1 MRWLPLVLVH
11 WIVGLCFLTRMGSAS
26 QDLLAMPIATLPSF
40 PLNFTSPTYF
50 GSIPE
55 NSVGKVLVSPSY
67 VFGKDSAR
75 LLWGIPLGGEGKR
88 PFHNWHIT
96 YHIVTAAGEAGEA
109 AEFFKAESALI
120 GDFLFL
126 NVRLRL
132 GNLRVLNREKRDEY
146 ILEIVALVKD
156 EKNRS
161 ITPDPNLR
169 TTMFIQVSDTNDL
182 DPIFPSSNYTFRIDK
197 DMPLHRTIG
206 TIYAEDAD
214 EGINGEIYYSFH
226 PSTSSKIMELFYLH
240 PMSGSISLLKNI
252 GNEKK
257 SVYSM
262 AVVAVDRG
270 IKTISKTYAS
280 DIANINIIVEDV
292 NYFDPDISVI
302 FFQNIVQESF
312 SNLFAIVE
320 VDDKDEGRH
329 GEVLSLEILNQNDDS
344 NFRIMRKLP
353 DVNSTKTK
361 KQFFICS
368 KNNNYNNMVY
378 NLNLTLKAT
387 DNGIPQ
393 RYSYQFL
400 NVKFDGSINDQP
412 LFNRNVFHVY
422 VNESIP
428 INTQLIRLQR
438 NTVFKD
444 NFLVSYSIVGGNKH
458 KHFKINNRTGVL
470 YSAEKLDSE
479 VRSSYTLAVTAL
491 YSPITGKRKQTSVK
505 IRIFVID
512 VNDNDPAFD
521 MNVKEVFFH
530 ENQPPGS
537 TVIKIKAKDKD
548 SGENGYISFTFANL
562 NAIPFEIDHFTGVI
576 RSTKLIDYESDKR
589 IYKLRIRASDWGYPF
604 SRQEEME
611 LLVRIQDVNDNRPQF
626 DKTKCIGKISRN
638 LPIGSEIFNMTAI
651 DLDEGNIVSYR
662 IESGNEDSCF
672 GLDKMHGTLSTLC
685 DLRFQS
691 ISNREINITASD
703 GQHFSDVMSV
713 KISLLKDSS
722 LLTLRRKLN
731 QISSNSN
738 KSLLLSCKDAD
749 VPRMLSN
756 IIALE
761 DVNNMEASKV
771 DGNPIVTDF
780 RIDSIKMEVNIHPPV
795 IINNYPS
802 NITVKEATPIGTKLF
817 QVQANDRDLG
827 FNGLLLYVISSGD
840 YGSNFRI
847 DTYCGDLYVD
857 GKLDRES
864 ISLYELTITVFDQ
877 GLPQKSSLITLYI
890 NVEDN
895 NDNPPIFFKSSY
907 SYLIPENVKVGS
919 IIASVNAKDIDEGL
933 NGIVQYSIK
942 SKTNDFLINSDTGI
956 IKVNS
961 ILDREKIE
969 VYDIIIA
976 AKDSNPINPLIS
988 FTIVRIKILDIND
1001 EQPIFT
1007 TANYFAKVPED
1018 IPIGTVIGTVNAYDP
1033 DLYDGGKVMYRF
1045 EEATSKFYV
1054 GPESG
1059 VIKLT
1064 DKLNFETKPIYNI
1077 CIIGFDR
1084 GYPSLTSKTYF
1095 LIEVQDINENYN
1107 SPFFDSFFVSATIKE
1122 NETPGTFVFQVQ
1134 AKDAD
1139 FPHTINSQITY
1150 SIRNGSGLGIFSIDS
1165 KTGSIYTCTSLD
1177 RETKKDYW
1185 ITIYAQDQG
1194 LVPLYTSLDIY
1205 ILILNVNDNVPY
1217 SNNFSTV
1224 VNIQENSRPY
1234 TKLLTIEAFDD
1245 DEEDDYSKFQ
1255 IISFYII
1262 GEDPYSLFQIN
1273 STSGVIT
1280 TTRRILD
1287 REAQKEHILQIMI
1300 SDSGSPPLNSTVIVI
1315 INVTDVNDN
1324 KPQFLEKFYNLKIL
1338 PPVLSFTYIR
1348 DKHFDSKAIGNKSF
1362 RYMSPTL
1369 GQSNTELYSSLF
1381 NKESWK
1387 FDVTKDNIGQIRIP
1401 LFRAI
1406 AFDLDGDSDII
1417 YSVKSSSFSEIFTI
1431 DQHNGVIYATEI
1443 LNPVE
1448 KFDLIVRAQDKDGKY
1463 GLAWASLQIFDTNLN
1478 KNEPILIEPIS
1489 PVQVLESDSIGRLLT
1504 VILVQGNN
1512 LNFFYIT
1519 SGDDKKYFYVT
1530 VDKGSVILAK
1540 QLNYSKQKSF
1550 NLTITVWNGYDVL
1563 DTYLS
1568 IEVLENNENGIQFEK
1583 DEYNVSVSEN
1593 ADIGSTVLTALDIN
1607 IVSSSRRPIFS
1618 LYYTKDPSSRN
1629 KFIVNPVNGAVI
1641 LKNTLNRE
1649 VIEYHYLVV
1658 SVKDQI
1664 NPSKMDFTKIRIF
1677 VMDHNDNSPKF
1688 MVASL
1693 TTKLLENIEI
1703 GGFVA
1708 QVIAVDNDVGL
1719 NGQVLYTIES
1729 GNVGNSFIIDSNIGI
1744 IRVSKKIDLTVQGE
1758 YMLNVRATD
1767 QGEFKHSS
1775 TVQVHILIITPDNY
1789 ISPIRKMSGYSV
1801 ELNENEPIG
1810 TYVLQIKAESSYPLK
1825 YDILPGYENHHLKF
1839 SVQPSTGILITSS
1852 ALDYEDQT
1860 FYHIVVSVEDIF
1872 GFCTNVTMDIYIVDL
1887 NDNIPYFLF
1896 SEYYGFISE
1905 TASVHS
1911 LILTEDGKPLQIRA
1925 QDHDSGINSFI
1936 KFDIMEDIY
1945 KDVFSVESNTGV
1957 VRSLIN
1963 FDHEFIADYTFNVIL
1978 SDCGNPSLSSEVY
1991 ASIKIHIIDEND
2003 TPPIFL
2009 QSTYISQLSLPL
2021 YSGVKVIQIQALDR
2035 DDDSELEYKISENNS
2050 NFIIDS
2056 KSGNIFVRSTMGLDN
2071 LASKYDFKA
2080 TVSDGK
2086 YNNSCSIIV
2095 HFKKSVSSGLAFGK
2109 TSYNGTVI
2117 ENTTRPDVVL
2127 ILTVLG
2133 TSLNENIIFKI
2144 LGGHKYFSIGRTSGT
2159 IKTTGAPFDREVK
2172 DKYEFIVEASSGEKR
2187 KNPRIT
2193 HVDVTIYVLDLNDN
2207 VPFFVN
2213 KPYYTAIPRNAA
2225 QGLTVLKVSAVDN
2238 DSGSNGVVYYQL
2250 TKGNGDMFQ
2259 VNRSNGNI
2267 FLRKYV
2273 EMQDDEYFLTV
2284 AAYDGGNPPLSSDVL
2299 VVIKVL
2305 NEVMPLFEEQLYRKT
2320 IPENLRAFT
2329 PILSV
2334 NAITNSLYN
2343 ESRIVYIIESGNED
2357 ELFEIDFDT
2366 GAVMIE
2372 KDYLD
2377 YETKAH
2383 YQIIV
2388 RAIDTYHGHFANAI
2402 ILLDIENINDCI
2414 PMFDNSS
2421 YFIEVEESISVGT
2434 SLITVS
2440 AFDADNYELS
2450 YYIHDNVTYEYLFI
2464 NASSGEVTLKKL
2476 LDYELQTEHK
2486 FILSVRD
2493 KDDLITLTSDVE
2505 FFVKIININDNAP
2518 FFEEEEYFM
2527 TYCGSRAHRGQFI
2540 GMVRAV
2546 DIDGDVPLKYSIAG
2560 DTTHQIVSIDNVSG
2574 MVFISKLRQLNSST
2588 GTINVTVTDGVYS
2601 NYAIIW
2607 ILQYWSNYETLSF
2620 LRITYNLEVDE
2631 DIPEGTLITTITASE
2646 KNRVV
2651 NLRYSILSDIHKKIF
2666 RIDSQT
2672 GELYTLKKFDRELV
2686 ALYEVS
2692 IMCSDTSGRN
2702 GFTTLKLALRDINDN
2717 PPKFELSEYKFNIHL
2732 NASVGYVIWCIRTYD
2747 LDINSSIEYSI
2758 HEINESLEV
2767 TFLFGINND
2776 GKLFLKNRLM
2786 DQEIRTYNFL
2796 VTVSDG
2802 IHQND
2807 VPIEINV
2814 ITMEFGNINLQTFS
2828 FDFKYFVKE
2837 SAPLGTVV
2845 SEINIKEKSLF
2856 RYKPALSDSQPN
2868 FFGIDEFS
2876 GTIFVSDNLDRE
2888 SKPIHDIVFN
2898 AQSILFP
2905 TISLLYRVTIQ
2916 VLDVNDNQ
2924 PIFTSYNYQLSL
2936 NENVLPR
2943 SPVFKVQANDGDF
2956 GKISYH
2962 IVNGSDFPEF
2972 SLDTHTG
2979 WISTTTVRLDFE
2991 SKSKYTLI
2999 ITATDSASEINKI
3012 FTSTCTVSIYIKDD
3026 NDNPSNFKEN
3036 VYFAAV
3042 NEGAMPGTI
3051 VFQVETF
3058 DKDSNNLNNLNFYIT
3073 NGDIHG
3079 MFRVRKNG
3087 DIYVSRSL
3095 NKELQSF
3102 YLLEITVSDGK
3113 FISKCNVSIEILDE
3127 NDNPP
3132 ICPIRLYQEIISE
3145 DSEPG
3150 TYLLTIESSDMDED
3164 SFYGQNVYSLSGKHQ
3179 NLFNID
3185 AVSGSLF
3192 TSSTLDREF
3201 SDSYDINVVVF
3212 DKSNPQ
3218 WRCSSQV
3225 NIKLRD
3231 VNDNIPIWSSLS
3243 YRIALK
3249 ENIPVGFII
3258 CKIKARDKDI
3268 GFNRKINYK
3277 FLNTNIPF
3285 RIHPESGIIT
3295 LSKPLDR
3302 ETIKYYNL
3310 TLAAVDE
3317 GYPKQLSSSTK
3328 FLVTI
3333 IDFNDNPPVFTS
3345 KNYVVTLNESVPL
3358 GYEILNVLASSKD
3371 EGDNAKV
3378 TYSFIGGNE
3387 ERFFDIDLDSGII
3400 FTNKVLDYENV
3411 KHYYLTVE
3419 ARDQGNPPL
3428 SNWATVNLTVLDVN
3442 DNAPIFKGHLYSS
3455 DVNENI
3461 HLGSHVLQVSA
3472 KDLDSGNNSVISYVI
3487 TSGNDD
3493 SKFDINQETGVLY
3506 VFDYLDFELESSYFL
3521 EISAYDRGSPT
3532 LSNSIFVEINI
3543 LDENDNS
3550 PVFTEENY
3558 TLFIHEDKKVGSEIL
3573 IFLITDADGEANT
3586 SPFTFDCRSGN
3597 EDGFFRITQ
3606 EGTLE
3611 ISKLLN
3617 FELKKKIMLQIR
3629 VFDNGYP
3636 PLFSDSFVTINVVEA
3651 SKFRPTIAPLEI
3663 TINSYDDDFKG
3674 ANIGKVIAIDQDP
3687 YDNLTY
3693 ELVTDSFSSLFRIN
3707 KKGELHAQSID
3718 VGTYNLNISVSD
3730 GKFTSYNSVYIVVN
3744 LIDDVLL
3751 KNAVSVLVSASSLK
3765 GFFTSYIKQF
3775 IKALKV
3781 SLGGTKMDIIILSIQ
3796 ELVNL
3801 KYIHEKISDKI
3812 NGKQMKVQVFFAV
3825 RNLNNNQYVN
3835 SEIIFNTLSKD
3846 IFFLHLVTEL
3856 GLNIEYYRTEECYGN
3871 QNCYCTEEVIVISD
3885 KIITI
3890 STSISSFVFPFH
3902 KYQQKC
3908 TCLKSFKNKT
3918 CDFNNSGC
3926 LTNSCINCNF
3936 FCKYGGNFNVLY
3948 CNTDEKDCHN
3958 NCDNCSTFYFNGTSQ
3973 IQYRSSL
3980 TVQDL
3985 CSSDLSFNLKTNNE
3999 SGILMFALRGSEY
4012 CILELSNGELQLKI
4026 KLKNVELL
4034 IVSDKRS
4041 SIVNNEWHR
4050 IVLDQIDNVISLH
4063 IDSIS
4068 YSNYTSLSKKVRIK
4082 DKNKYN
4088 ETLVFFGSQT
4098 KPNNIVEPGFIGYLK
4113 DIYFHKMALPLN
4125 KSQNQSVFRLVAL
4138 ENIDYGCLLKS
4149 ESVVK
4154 LCGSNLCIN
4163 ERTCFKEYTEEK
4175 YCNCNLPENYRNV
4188 KAPCDSSPCL
4198 NGGICTN
4205 LHNDFHCECPDRLSS
4220 KRCTYG
4226 KLCNPN
4232 PCLNSGVCEE
4242 GYVKPICHC
4251 KGFHGKFC
4259 TIDINECL
4267 IYNPCMN
4274 GGTCVNSKGSFHCVC
4289 PSNSTGHYCRESI
4302 LLASYPNFETT
4313 EEYFFNIKEVA
4324 TIIIF
4329 LFLFIFL
4336 IFVFIM
4342 YFIMELSKRRAPS
4355 DFVRE
4360 SMGSNLDVTAINP
4373 IQNCIKDIETDH
4385 DNCTESSV
4393 IRDINMES
4401 ISLVKK
4407 NDSVLKVVSPTLNV
4421 ESRMCYTDT
4430 IRSYKQI
4437 SEQLGGTIL
4446 KSSTKKNSIFSNSH
4460 FIAQPT
4466 LSHIKPIC
4474 SVAPSVCVTSSLE
4487 KLHFDEHYHSD
4498 FETNTPGKNTFPNN
4512 RTCCNLLNNSLI
4524 DLLDLNKDTTPTG
4537 HLEKE
4542 IETLIEDDE
4551 SILRENFKISKYSK
4565 LPIRRLF

>member
-1245 DEEDDYSKFQ
+1245 DEEDDY
-1255 IISFYII
+1255 
-1262 GEDPYSLFQIN
+1262 N
-1273 STSGVIT
+1273 
-1280 TTRRILD
+1280 
-1287 REAQKEHILQIMI
+1287 
-1300 SDSGSPPLNSTVIVI
+1300 
-1315 INVTDVNDN
+1315 
-1324 KPQFLEKFYNLKIL
+1324 
-1338 PPVLSFTYIR
+1338 
-1348 DKHFDSKAIGNKSF
+1348 
-1362 RYMSPTL
+1362 
-1369 GQSNTELYSSLF
+1369 
-1381 NKESWK
+1381 
-1387 FDVTKDNIGQIRIP
+1387 
-1401 LFRAI
+1401 
-1406 AFDLDGDSDII
+1406 
-1417 YSVKSSSFSEIFTI
+1417 
-1431 DQHNGVIYATEI
+1431 
-1443 LNPVE
+1443 
-1448 KFDLIVRAQDKDGKY
+1448 
-1463 GLAWASLQIFDTNLN
+1463 
-1478 KNEPILIEPIS
+1478 
-1489 PVQVLESDSIGRLLT
+1489 
-1504 VILVQGNN
+1504 
-1512 LNFFYIT
+1512 
-1519 SGDDKKYFYVT
+1519 
-1530 VDKGSVILAK
+1530 
-1540 QLNYSKQKSF
+1540 
-1550 NLTITVWNGYDVL
+1550 
-1563 DTYLS
+1563 
-1568 IEVLENNENGIQFEK
+1568 
-1583 DEYNVSVSEN
+1583 
-1593 ADIGSTVLTALDIN
+1593 
-1607 IVSSSRRPIFS
+1607 
-1618 LYYTKDPSSRN
+1618 
-1629 KFIVNPVNGAVI
+1629 
-1641 LKNTLNRE
+1641 
-1649 VIEYHYLVV
+1649 
-1658 SVKDQI
+1658 
-1664 NPSKMDFTKIRIF
+1664 
-1677 VMDHNDNSPKF
+1677 
-1688 MVASL
+1688 
-1693 TTKLLENIEI
+1693 
-1703 GGFVA
+1703 
-1708 QVIAVDNDVGL
+1708 
-1719 NGQVLYTIES
+1719 
-1729 GNVGNSFIIDSNIGI
+1729 
-1744 IRVSKKIDLTVQGE
+1744 
-1758 YMLNVRATD
+1758 
-1767 QGEFKHSS
+1767 
-1775 TVQVHILIITPDNY
+1775 
-1789 ISPIRKMSGYSV
+1789 
-1801 ELNENEPIG
+1801 
-1810 TYVLQIKAESSYPLK
+1810 
-1825 YDILPGYENHHLKF
+1825 
-1839 SVQPSTGILITSS
+1839 
-1852 ALDYEDQT
+1852 
-1860 FYHIVVSVEDIF
+1860 
-1872 GFCTNVTMDIYIVDL
+1872 
-1887 NDNIPYFLF
+1887 
-1896 SEYYGFISE
+1896 
-1905 TASVHS
+1905 
-1911 LILTEDGKPLQIRA
+1911 
-1925 QDHDSGINSFI
+1925 
-1936 KFDIMEDIY
+1936 
-1945 KDVFSVESNTGV
+1945 
-1957 VRSLIN
+1957 
-1963 FDHEFIADYTFNVIL
+1963 
-1978 SDCGNPSLSSEVY
+1978 
-1991 ASIKIHIIDEND
+1991 
-2003 TPPIFL
+2003 
-2009 QSTYISQLSLPL
+2009 
-2021 YSGVKVIQIQALDR
+2021 
-2035 DDDSELEYKISENNS
+2035 
-2050 NFIIDS
+2050 
-2056 KSGNIFVRSTMGLDN
+2056 
-2071 LASKYDFKA
+2071 
-2080 TVSDGK
+2080 
-2086 YNNSCSIIV
+2086 
-2095 HFKKSVSSGLAFGK
+2095 
-2109 TSYNGTVI
+2109 
-2117 ENTTRPDVVL
+2117 
-2127 ILTVLG
+2127 
-2133 TSLNENIIFKI
+2133 
-2144 LGGHKYFSIGRTSGT
+2144 
-2159 IKTTGAPFDREVK
+2159 
-2172 DKYEFIVEASSGEKR
+2172 
-2187 KNPRIT
+2187 
-2193 HVDVTIYVLDLNDN
+2193 
-2207 VPFFVN
+2207 
-2213 KPYYTAIPRNAA
+2213 
-2225 QGLTVLKVSAVDN
+2225 
-2238 DSGSNGVVYYQL
+2238 
-2250 TKGNGDMFQ
+2250 
-2259 VNRSNGNI
+2259 
-2267 FLRKYV
+2267 
-2273 EMQDDEYFLTV
+2273 
-2284 AAYDGGNPPLSSDVL
+2284 
-2299 VVIKVL
+2299 
-2305 NEVMPLFEEQLYRKT
+2305 
-2320 IPENLRAFT
+2320 
-2329 PILSV
+2329 
-2334 NAITNSLYN
+2334 
-2343 ESRIVYIIESGNED
+2343 
-2357 ELFEIDFDT
+2357 
-2366 GAVMIE
+2366 
-2372 KDYLD
+2372 
-2377 YETKAH
+2377 
-2383 YQIIV
+2383 
-2388 RAIDTYHGHFANAI
+2388 
-2402 ILLDIENINDCI
+2402 
-2414 PMFDNSS
+2414 
-2421 YFIEVEESISVGT
+2421 
-2434 SLITVS
+2434 
-2440 AFDADNYELS
+2440 
-2450 YYIHDNVTYEYLFI
+2450 
-2464 NASSGEVTLKKL
+2464 
-2476 LDYELQTEHK
+2476 
-2486 FILSVRD
+2486 
-2493 KDDLITLTSDVE
+2493 
-2505 FFVKIININDNAP
+2505 
-2518 FFEEEEYFM
+2518 
-2527 TYCGSRAHRGQFI
+2527 
-2540 GMVRAV
+2540 
-2546 DIDGDVPLKYSIAG
+2546 
-2560 DTTHQIVSIDNVSG
+2560 
-2574 MVFISKLRQLNSST
+2574 
-2588 GTINVTVTDGVYS
+2588 
-2601 NYAIIW
+2601 
-2607 ILQYWSNYETLSF
+2607 
-2620 LRITYNLEVDE
+2620 
-2631 DIPEGTLITTITASE
+2631 
-2646 KNRVV
+2646 
-2651 NLRYSILSDIHKKIF
+2651 
-2666 RIDSQT
+2666 
-2672 GELYTLKKFDRELV
+2672 
-2686 ALYEVS
+2686 
-2692 IMCSDTSGRN
+2692 
-2702 GFTTLKLALRDINDN
+2702 
-2717 PPKFELSEYKFNIHL
+2717 
-2732 NASVGYVIWCIRTYD
+2732 
-2747 LDINSSIEYSI
+2747 
-2758 HEINESLEV
+2758 
-2767 TFLFGINND
+2767 
-2776 GKLFLKNRLM
+2776 
-2786 DQEIRTYNFL
+2786 
-2796 VTVSDG
+2796 
-2802 IHQND
+2802 
-2807 VPIEINV
+2807 
-2814 ITMEFGNINLQTFS
+2814 
-2828 FDFKYFVKE
+2828 
-2837 SAPLGTVV
+2837 
-2845 SEINIKEKSLF
+2845 
-2856 RYKPALSDSQPN
+2856 
-2868 FFGIDEFS
+2868 
-2876 GTIFVSDNLDRE
+2876 
-2888 SKPIHDIVFN
+2888 
-2898 AQSILFP
+2898 
-2905 TISLLYRVTIQ
+2905 
-2916 VLDVNDNQ
+2916 
-2924 PIFTSYNYQLSL
+2924 
-2936 NENVLPR
+2936 
-2943 SPVFKVQANDGDF
+2943 
-2956 GKISYH
+2956 
-2962 IVNGSDFPEF
+2962 
-2972 SLDTHTG
+2972 
-2979 WISTTTVRLDFE
+2979 
-2991 SKSKYTLI
+2991 
-2999 ITATDSASEINKI
+2999 
-3012 FTSTCTVSIYIKDD
+3012 
-3026 NDNPSNFKEN
+3026 
-3036 VYFAAV
+3036 
-3042 NEGAMPGTI
+3042 
-3051 VFQVETF
+3051 
-3058 DKDSNNLNNLNFYIT
+3058 
-3073 NGDIHG
+3073 
-3079 MFRVRKNG
+3079 
-3087 DIYVSRSL
+3087 
-3095 NKELQSF
+3095 
-3102 YLLEITVSDGK
+3102 
-3113 FISKCNVSIEILDE
+3113 
-3127 NDNPP
+3127 
-3132 ICPIRLYQEIISE
+3132 
-3145 DSEPG
+3145 
-3150 TYLLTIESSDMDED
+3150 
-3164 SFYGQNVYSLSGKHQ
+3164 
-3179 NLFNID
+3179 
-3185 AVSGSLF
+3185 
-3192 TSSTLDREF
+3192 
-3201 SDSYDINVVVF
+3201 
-3212 DKSNPQ
+3212 
-3218 WRCSSQV
+3218 
-3225 NIKLRD
+3225 
-3231 VNDNIPIWSSLS
+3231 
-3243 YRIALK
+3243 
-3249 ENIPVGFII
+3249 
-3258 CKIKARDKDI
+3258 
-3268 GFNRKINYK
+3268 
-3277 FLNTNIPF
+3277 
-3285 RIHPESGIIT
+3285 
-3295 LSKPLDR
+3295 
-3302 ETIKYYNL
+3302 
-3310 TLAAVDE
+3310 
-3317 GYPKQLSSSTK
+3317 
-3328 FLVTI
+3328 
-3333 IDFNDNPPVFTS
+3333 
-3345 KNYVVTLNESVPL
+3345 
-3358 GYEILNVLASSKD
+3358 
-3371 EGDNAKV
+3371 
-3378 TYSFIGGNE
+3378 
-3387 ERFFDIDLDSGII
+3387 
-3400 FTNKVLDYENV
+3400 
-3411 KHYYLTVE
+3411 
-3419 ARDQGNPPL
+3419 
-3428 SNWATVNLTVLDVN
+3428 
-3442 DNAPIFKGHLYSS
+3442 
-3455 DVNENI
+3455 
-3461 HLGSHVLQVSA
+3461 
-3472 KDLDSGNNSVISYVI
+3472 
-3487 TSGNDD
+3487 
-3493 SKFDINQETGVLY
+3493 
-3506 VFDYLDFELESSYFL
+3506 
-3521 EISAYDRGSPT
+3521 
-3532 LSNSIFVEINI
+3532 
-3543 LDENDNS
+3543 
-3550 PVFTEENY
+3550 
-3558 TLFIHEDKKVGSEIL
+3558 
-3573 IFLITDADGEANT
+3573 ADGEANT

-4498 FETNTPGKNTFPNN
+4498 FETNTP
-4512 RTCCNLLNNSLI
+4512 
-4524 DLLDLNKDTTPTG
+4524 DLNKDTTPTG

-4565 LPIRRLF
+4565 LPIRCVKDKNISNAISSNNLFFSNIEGYSENDNDPRFISSDCPDKNQLTSVHSYCLQISKSSLDYLSDVEEYVSDPCFQPFQLKKLTNDTFDSTTSVINSTDSNSVIAMPPSLPILGAKKYYLLKNIVVSSSDVTHTTTSNSDTDVNNICEIEEKEE

>member
-1 MRWLPLVLVH
+1 
-11 WIVGLCFLTRMGSAS
+11 MGSAS

-126 NVRLRL
+126 N
-132 GNLRVLNREKRDEY
+132 
-146 ILEIVALVKD
+146 IVALVKD

-161 ITPDPNLR
+161 LTPDPNLR

-226 PSTSSKIMELFYLH
+226 PSTSSKIKGIILFTSYEWFYFT
-240 PMSGSISLLKNI
+240 SQKNI

-262 AVVAVDRG
+262 AVVAVDR
-270 IKTISKTYAS
+270 
-280 DIANINIIVEDV
+280 
-292 NYFDPDISVI
+292 
-302 FFQNIVQESF
+302 
-312 SNLFAIVE
+312 
-320 VDDKDEGRH
+320 
-329 GEVLSLEILNQNDDS
+329 
-344 NFRIMRKLP
+344 
-353 DVNSTKTK
+353 
-361 KQFFICS
+361 
-368 KNNNYNNMVY
+368 
-378 NLNLTLKAT
+378 
-387 DNGIPQ
+387 
-393 RYSYQFL
+393 
-400 NVKFDGSINDQP
+400 
-412 LFNRNVFHVY
+412 
-422 VNESIP
+422 
-428 INTQLIRLQR
+428 
-438 NTVFKD
+438 
-444 NFLVSYSIVGGNKH
+444 
-458 KHFKINNRTGVL
+458 
-470 YSAEKLDSE
+470 AEKLDSE

-672 GLDKMHGTLSTLC
+672 GLDKMHGTLSTL
-685 DLRFQS
+685 S
-691 ISNREINITASD
+691 
-703 GQHFSDVMSV
+703 
-713 KISLLKDSS
+713 
-722 LLTLRRKLN
+722 
-731 QISSNSN
+731 
-738 KSLLLSCKDAD
+738 
-749 VPRMLSN
+749 
-756 IIALE
+756 LE

-933 NGIVQYSIK
+933 NGRVQYSIK
-942 SKTNDFLINSDTGI
+942 SKTNDFLINSDT
-956 IKVNS
+956 
-961 ILDREKIE
+961 
-969 VYDIIIA
+969 

-1045 EEATSKFYV
+1045 EEATSKFYA
-1054 GPESG
+1054 
-1059 VIKLT
+1059 
-1064 DKLNFETKPIYNI
+1064 
-1077 CIIGFDR
+1077 
-1084 GYPSLTSKTYF
+1084 

-1165 KTGSIYTCTSLD
+1165 KTGSILPVPLWI
-1177 RETKKDYW
+1177 EKQKKDYW

-1245 DEEDDYSKFQ
+1245 DAEDDYSKFQ

-1300 SDSGSPPLNSTVIVI
+1300 SDSGSPPLNST
-1315 INVTDVNDN
+1315 
-1324 KPQFLEKFYNLKIL
+1324 FGLKI
-1338 PPVLSFTYIR
+1338 
-1348 DKHFDSKAIGNKSF
+1348 
-1362 RYMSPTL
+1362 
-1369 GQSNTELYSSLF
+1369 
-1381 NKESWK
+1381 
-1387 FDVTKDNIGQIRIP
+1387 
-1401 LFRAI
+1401 
-1406 AFDLDGDSDII
+1406 
-1417 YSVKSSSFSEIFTI
+1417 
-1431 DQHNGVIYATEI
+1431 
-1443 LNPVE
+1443 
-1448 KFDLIVRAQDKDGKY
+1448 KDGKY

-1478 KNEPILIEPIS
+1478 KNEPIFIEPIS

-1744 IRVSKKIDLTVQGE
+1744 IRVSKKNRFNCTGRIYVK
-1758 YMLNVRATD
+1758 Y
-1767 QGEFKHSS
+1767 
-1775 TVQVHILIITPDNY
+1775 NY

-1860 FYHIVVSVEDIF
+1860 FYHIV
-1872 GFCTNVTMDIYIVDL
+1872 
-1887 NDNIPYFLF
+1887 
-1896 SEYYGFISE
+1896 
-1905 TASVHS
+1905 
-1911 LILTEDGKPLQIRA
+1911 IRA

-2035 DDDSELEYKISENNS
+2035 DGDSELEYKISENNS

-2127 ILTVLG
+2127 ILTVL
-2133 TSLNENIIFKI
+2133 
-2144 LGGHKYFSIGRTSGT
+2144 GT

-2343 ESRIVYIIESGNED
+2343 ESRIAYIIESGNED

-2560 DTTHQIVSIDNVSG
+2560 DTTHQIVSIDNVS
-2574 MVFISKLRQLNSST
+2574 
-2588 GTINVTVTDGVYS
+2588 DGVYS

-2732 NASVGYVIWCIRTYD
+2732 NASVGYVIW
-2747 LDINSSIEYSI
+2747 
-2758 HEINESLEV
+2758 
-2767 TFLFGINND
+2767 F
-2776 GKLFLKNRLM
+2776 
-2786 DQEIRTYNFL
+2786 
-2796 VTVSDG
+2796 
-2802 IHQND
+2802 
-2807 VPIEINV
+2807 
-2814 ITMEFGNINLQTFS
+2814 
-2828 FDFKYFVKE
+2828 
-2837 SAPLGTVV
+2837 
-2845 SEINIKEKSLF
+2845 
-2856 RYKPALSDSQPN
+2856 
-2868 FFGIDEFS
+2868 
-2876 GTIFVSDNLDRE
+2876 
-2888 SKPIHDIVFN
+2888 
-2898 AQSILFP
+2898 
-2905 TISLLYRVTIQ
+2905 IQ
-2916 VLDVNDNQ
+2916 
-2924 PIFTSYNYQLSL
+2924 
-2936 NENVLPR
+2936 
-2943 SPVFKVQANDGDF
+2943 
-2956 GKISYH
+2956 
-2962 IVNGSDFPEF
+2962 
-2972 SLDTHTG
+2972 
-2979 WISTTTVRLDFE
+2979 
-2991 SKSKYTLI
+2991 
-2999 ITATDSASEINKI
+2999 
-3012 FTSTCTVSIYIKDD
+3012 
-3026 NDNPSNFKEN
+3026 
-3036 VYFAAV
+3036 
-3042 NEGAMPGTI
+3042 
-3051 VFQVETF
+3051 
-3058 DKDSNNLNNLNFYIT
+3058 
-3073 NGDIHG
+3073 
-3079 MFRVRKNG
+3079 
-3087 DIYVSRSL
+3087 
-3095 NKELQSF
+3095 
-3102 YLLEITVSDGK
+3102 ITVSDGK

-3317 GYPKQLSSSTK
+3317 GYPKQLSSSIK

-3371 EGDNAKV
+3371 EGDNAK
-3378 TYSFIGGNE
+3378 TLGSF
-3387 ERFFDIDLDSGII
+3387 

-3442 DNAPIFKGHLYSS
+3442 DNAPIFKGHLYFS

-3472 KDLDSGNNSVISYVI
+3472 KDLDSGNN
-3487 TSGNDD
+3487 N
-3493 SKFDINQETGVLY
+3493 
-3506 VFDYLDFELESSYFL
+3506 
-3521 EISAYDRGSPT
+3521 
-3532 LSNSIFVEINI
+3532 
-3543 LDENDNS
+3543 
-3550 PVFTEENY
+3550 
-3558 TLFIHEDKKVGSEIL
+3558 
-3573 IFLITDADGEANT
+3573 ADGEANT

-3707 KKGELHAQSID
+3707 KK
-3718 VGTYNLNISVSD
+3718 
-3730 GKFTSYNSVYIVVN
+3730 
-3744 LIDDVLL
+3744 
-3751 KNAVSVLVSASSLK
+3751 
-3765 GFFTSYIKQF
+3765 
-3775 IKALKV
+3775 
-3781 SLGGTKMDIIILSIQ
+3781 
-3796 ELVNL
+3796 
-3801 KYIHEKISDKI
+3801 
-3812 NGKQMKVQVFFAV
+3812 
-3825 RNLNNNQYVN
+3825 
-3835 SEIIFNTLSKD
+3835 
-3846 IFFLHLVTEL
+3846 
-3856 GLNIEYYRTEECYGN
+3856 
-3871 QNCYCTEEVIVISD
+3871 
-3885 KIITI
+3885 
-3890 STSISSFVFPFH
+3890 
-3902 KYQQKC
+3902 
-3908 TCLKSFKNKT
+3908 
-3918 CDFNNSGC
+3918 
-3926 LTNSCINCNF
+3926 
-3936 FCKYGGNFNVLY
+3936 
-3948 CNTDEKDCHN
+3948 
-3958 NCDNCSTFYFNGTSQ
+3958 
-3973 IQYRSSL
+3973 
-3980 TVQDL
+3980 
-3985 CSSDLSFNLKTNNE
+3985 
-3999 SGILMFALRGSEY
+3999 
-4012 CILELSNGELQLKI
+4012 
-4026 KLKNVELL
+4026 
-4034 IVSDKRS
+4034 
-4041 SIVNNEWHR
+4041 
-4050 IVLDQIDNVISLH
+4050 
-4063 IDSIS
+4063 
-4068 YSNYTSLSKKVRIK
+4068 
-4082 DKNKYN
+4082 
-4088 ETLVFFGSQT
+4088 
-4098 KPNNIVEPGFIGYLK
+4098 
-4113 DIYFHKMALPLN
+4113 
-4125 KSQNQSVFRLVAL
+4125 

-4242 GYVKPICHC
+4242 G
-4251 KGFHGKFC
+4251 
-4259 TIDINECL
+4259 
-4267 IYNPCMN
+4267 
-4274 GGTCVNSKGSFHCVC
+4274 
-4289 PSNSTGHYCRESI
+4289 
-4302 LLASYPNFETT
+4302 
-4313 EEYFFNIKEVA
+4313 
-4324 TIIIF
+4324 
-4329 LFLFIFL
+4329 
-4336 IFVFIM
+4336 
-4342 YFIMELSKRRAPS
+4342 APS

-4437 SEQLGGTIL
+4437 SEQLGAIL
-4446 KSSTKKNSIFSNSH
+4446 F
-4460 FIAQPT
+4460 AQPT

-4498 FETNTPGKNTFPNN
+4498 FETNTP
-4512 RTCCNLLNNSLI
+4512 
-4524 DLLDLNKDTTPTG
+4524 DLNKDTTPTG

-4551 SILRENFKISKYSK
+4551 SILRENLKKSKYSK